1 LAADD
6 LDALDGIW
14 RAAGDA
20 MYAVALWRTGSRE
33 DAEDAVQDAL
43 IRVTRSRRRLHRV
56 ERPLGYLLTVVHRVA
71 GEIGRRRRRE
81 RDSCAPFPELAFIRD
96 PERDAD
102 AASACRRLAMLPDRQ
117 RVAVCLRLL
126 LGLSFREIGT
136 VTGVP
141 TFTAASRFRLGLERL
156 RRLLG
161 VTP

>member
-1 LAADD
+1 
-6 LDALDGIW
+6 
-14 RAAGDA
+14 
-20 MYAVALWRTGSRE
+20 M
-33 DAEDAVQDAL
+33 
-43 IRVTRSRRRLHRV
+43 
-56 ERPLGYLLTVVHRVA
+56 VHRVA

-81 RDSCAPFPELAFIRD
+81 RDSCAPFPELAVIRD